1 MSLQRGWSSS
11 GDNGREKPWLVDLLF
26 AAVLALLLLPA
37 SASTVWDSTWPL
49 AGRVAVVAAVGLAHA
64 TVAVRR
70 VRPRVAYLLVC
81 AVMAVLVA
89 LPEMTRRTDGFAFHP
104 ILLPSTLLFPVLLY
118 AIAAWRSPR
127 ESLLALGVACVGA
140 GAVTWRLW
148 GADYL
153 TVAQPGLASSE
164 DPVRSWQLF
173 LILGVVATIAV
184 PWGLG
189 RYRRLRAQYV
199 LALEERARRE
209 EQHRAE
215 SAAAAAAQE
224 RVRIAREMHDV
235 VAHSLSVMVTQA
247 EGGRMMAAR
256 DPAAGARVL
265 DTVARTGQEAMQDM
279 RSLLDALH
287 DPHAARDDPAPQPSL
302 RVLPE
307 LIEKVRASGPAV
319 TYAEHGTASPL
330 GSAGELAAY
339 RVVQEALTNVLKHA
353 GPDADATVALRWT
366 ADQLTISVSNHAG
379 HAVVTAPRSGRGL
392 VGMAERLALL
402 DGTLHAG
409 PAGED
414 GFQLVAT
421 IPTLAS
427 AAVGEAQ

>member
-1 MSLQRGWSSS
+1 M
-11 GDNGREKPWLVDLLF
+11 DLLF
-26 AAVLALLLLPA
+26 AAVLTLLLLPV

-49 AGRVAVVAAVGLAHA
+49 AGRVAVVSAVGLAHA

-70 VRPRVAYLLVC
+70 VRARVAYILVC
-81 AVMAVLVA
+81 AVMSMLVA
-89 LPEMTRRTDGFAFHP
+89 LPEVTRRTDGFEFHP
-104 ILLPSTLLFPVLLY
+104 ILLPSTLLLPVLLY
-118 AIAAWRSPR
+118 TVAAWCSPR
-127 ESLLALGVACVGA
+127 ESLLSLGVACVGA

-164 DPVRSWQLF
+164 DPVQSWQLF

-189 RYRRLRAQYV
+189 RYRRLRTQYV

-256 DPAAGARVL
+256 DPSAGARVL
-265 DTVARTGQEAMQDM
+265 ETVARTGQEAMQDM

-287 DPHAARDDPAPQPSL
+287 DPHAALDPAPQPSL
-302 RVLPE
+302 CVLPE
-307 LIEKVRASGPAV
+307 LIEKVRASGLAV
-319 TYAEHGTASPL
+319 AYDEHGTASPL

-339 RVVQEALTNVLKHA
+339 RVVQEALTNVLKHS
-353 GPDADATVALRWT
+353 GTDADATVALRWT
-366 ADQLTISVSNHAG
+366 PDQLTISVSNRAG
-379 HAVVTAPRSGRGL
+379 HTVATAPRSGRGL

-402 DGTLHAG
+402 DGTLHVG

-414 GFQLVAT
+414 GFELVAT

-427 AAVGEAQ
+427 TAVEEPR